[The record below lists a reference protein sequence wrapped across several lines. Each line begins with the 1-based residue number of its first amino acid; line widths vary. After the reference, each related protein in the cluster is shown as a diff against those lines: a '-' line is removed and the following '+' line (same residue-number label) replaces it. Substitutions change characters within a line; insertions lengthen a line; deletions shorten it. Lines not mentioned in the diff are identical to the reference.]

1 MKQKPIE
8 WDKFWMFCAIVVL
21 SWLVAWV
28 DLKANRALKS
38 LESHERAINHLWD
51 AVKSV
56 PGYNWGW
63 VTNTAGS
70 FGHEWKSK

>member
-1 MKQKPIE
+1 M
-8 WDKFWMFCAIVVL
+8 MFMIVAL
-21 SWLVAWV
+21 SWLVAWA

-38 LESHERAINHLWD
+38 LESHERAINHLRD

-63 VTNTAGS
+63 VTNTSGS
-70 FGHEWKSK
+70 YGQEWKSK